1 MPACLERLLHPL
13 GILEPQFVRDNL
25 HVATRVNVAFD
36 VGDFGIV
43 EGTNNLEDT
52 IDGADVRQEGISET
66 CAS

>member
-1 MPACLERLLHPL
+1 
-13 GILEPQFVRDNL
+13 
-25 HVATRVNVAFD
+25 